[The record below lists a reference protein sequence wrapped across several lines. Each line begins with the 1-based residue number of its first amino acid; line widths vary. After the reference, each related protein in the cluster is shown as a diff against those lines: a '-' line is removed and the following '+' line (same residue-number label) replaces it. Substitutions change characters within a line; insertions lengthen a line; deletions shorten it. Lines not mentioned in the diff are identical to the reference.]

1 MRTRNGQNVKRCPL
15 IKLSAPNKQEY
26 SYNLLLITITQKQ
39 RQDGLEIPLFKMTSQ
54 TRPFLKIFLFERHR
68 IFFFFYSYTS
78 SSERLGDSK
87 LYYINPTLQNALEYI
102 N

>member
-54 TRPFLKIFLFERHR
+54 TRPFLKIFLFELNATG
-68 IFFFFYSYTS
+68 FFFTVIL
-78 SSERLGDSK
+78 RPPRDWDILNC
-87 LYYINPTLQNALEYI
+87 ITLTQHYKMH
-102 N
+102 